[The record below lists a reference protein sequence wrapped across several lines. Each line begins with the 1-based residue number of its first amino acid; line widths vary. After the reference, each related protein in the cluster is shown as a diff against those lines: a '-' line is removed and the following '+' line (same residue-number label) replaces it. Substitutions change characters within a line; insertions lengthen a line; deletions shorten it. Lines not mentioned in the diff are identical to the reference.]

1 MNFGIE
7 HIDDYT
13 QDLPWMLRALL
24 QLEKEFVHER
34 WTFHK
39 PIYPETAFYEIVKEL
54 QPKLEALIQ
63 ERGASYTRQLL
74 YKIDISEHQVAKA
87 NSLAVDSEF
96 SEVLSKIILKRCLQ
110 KVLIRNYYKTCE
122 KDTLGKALGK

>member
-24 QLEKEFVHER
+24 QLEKEFAHEQ
-34 WTFHK
+34 WTFDK
-39 PIYPETAFYEIVKEL
+39 PIYPKTAFHEIVKEL
-54 QPKLEALIQ
+54 QPKLDALIQ
-63 ERGASYTRQLL
+63 ESGASYARQLL
-74 YKIDISEHQVAKA
+74 YKIDISEQQVAKA
-87 NSLAVDSEF
+87 NFLAVDSEF
-96 SEVLSKIILKRCLQ
+96 SEVLSKLILKRCLQ
-110 KVLIRNYYKTCE
+110 KVLIRDYYKTCE